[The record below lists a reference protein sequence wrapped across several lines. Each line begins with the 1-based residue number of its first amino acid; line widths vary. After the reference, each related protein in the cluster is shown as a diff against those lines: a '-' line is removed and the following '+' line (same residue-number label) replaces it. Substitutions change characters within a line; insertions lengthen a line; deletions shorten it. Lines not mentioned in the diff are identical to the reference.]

1 MKHLE
6 CYIKPKGKY
15 PWCSPPIFR
24 IKIGPIGEYK
34 SVIDVCTYS
43 QPLNSILFEIR
54 HGHSVG
60 KRCVLHPEIISLFI
74 NINRWTGR
82 ICTQFCKFI
91 GGVLWC
97 PVVGKDRVRSI
108 KEPVILISS
117 HVVYPPVIKVSS

>member
-60 KRCVLHPEIISLFI
+60 KRCVVHPDIISLFI
-74 NINRWTGR
+74 NINCWTGR
-82 ICTQFCKFI
+82 ACEHFWKVAVGAI
-91 GGVLWC
+91 GWTVI
-97 PVVGKDRVRSI
+97 GKDGLRS
-108 KEPVILISS
+108 ENVPVSQMSQQIG
-117 HVVYPPVIKVSS
+117 